1 MESHALSE
9 SPVEGCSLPP
19 NIEHAVLRQAKTK
32 ELKNSLNQEF
42 RLIHELCLFVLSASQ
57 RADLIRATLS
67 TLHAFLSWV
76 PVGYIFESNVVE
88 VLLKLFPQAPFRNIA
103 LQCLTEVRILSLCPG
118 SSHYHPGSFGAA
130 VLSGRRRESDKARD
144 REVPP
149 WGVPPSPA
157 RAVRLLLTCPMPLPK
172 SKVCRL
178 LRFSHG

>member
-1 MESHALSE
+1 VEGMQIPSE
-9 SPVEGCSLPP
+9 SGGWCVG
-19 NIEHAVLRQAKTK
+19 QAKTK

-103 LQCLTEVRILSLCPG
+103 LQCLTEVRTLYLYSCCSLSTTLG
-118 SSHYHPGSFGAA
+118 
-130 VLSGRRRESDKARD
+130 VLGPCA
-144 REVPP
+144 
-149 WGVPPSPA
+149 
-157 RAVRLLLTCPMPLPK
+157 
-172 SKVCRL
+172 SKEER
-178 LRFSHG
+178 